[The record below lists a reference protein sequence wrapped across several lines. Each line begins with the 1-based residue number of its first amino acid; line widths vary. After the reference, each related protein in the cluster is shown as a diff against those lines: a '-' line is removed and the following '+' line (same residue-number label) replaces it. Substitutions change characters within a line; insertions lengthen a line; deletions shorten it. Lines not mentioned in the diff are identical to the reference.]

1 METKHTKGKWKYG
14 VASSTH
20 SNGVTSVKAFN
31 IHSENENFSVGKSIC
46 RIATN
51 KDDTQLEKYRYS
63 VEECES
69 NAQLIATAPELL
81 EHLILLIDRM
91 EENGLGHMSAVTRSI
106 EIVERA
112 TGMKYERTPNFK

>member
-1 METKHTKGKWKYG
+1 METKHTKVEWEY
-14 VASSTH
+14 
-20 SNGVTSVKAFN
+20 
-31 IHSENENFSVGKSIC
+31 KSADYSYLV
-46 RIATN
+46 RTKETKFYIATIEG
-51 KDDTQLEKYRYS
+51 QS
-63 VEECES
+63 GES
-69 NAQLIATAPELL
+69 KTNARLIATAPELL